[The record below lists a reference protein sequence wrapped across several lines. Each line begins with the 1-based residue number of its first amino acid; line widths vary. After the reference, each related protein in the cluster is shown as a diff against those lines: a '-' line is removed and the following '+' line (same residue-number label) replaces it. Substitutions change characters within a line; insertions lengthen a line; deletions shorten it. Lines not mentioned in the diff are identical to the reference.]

1 MKNKSVFEKAMSS
14 LNSKP
19 KVWIISGVAGFIGSN
34 LLEHL
39 LLNNQYVIGIDN
51 FSTGHQANLEDV
63 QRKVS
68 SAQWKNFIFNIG
80 DIRELDDC
88 IKTFQSVTEF
98 KKETVD
104 FVLHQAAIGSVPR
117 SIEDPIFSH
126 SNNISGF
133 LNFLYCAKEQRVK
146 KFIYATSSSVY
157 GDEETLPKIEHKIGN
172 LLSPYALTKL
182 SNELYAK
189 VFGLNY
195 GINTIGLRYFN
206 VFGPRQ
212 DPNGAYAAVIPKWIN
227 NFINNET
234 VEIYGDGKT
243 TRDFCFIENVVQANI
258 LAALSDREESRD
270 QVFNIAVG
278 SQITLSEL
286 ALLIKDKLQKL
297 EIQSNFHLKYGDF
310 RQGDIR
316 HSLAN
321 IQKAAKILEYSPSY
335 NVSSGLSK
343 SMHWYLKR
351 NEIQN

>member
-1 MKNKSVFEKAMSS
+1 MNSSATFEQATTR
-14 LNSKP
+14 LNHAP
-19 KVWIISGVAGFIGSN
+19 KVWVITGVAGFIGSN
-34 LLEHL
+34 LLEYL
-39 LLNNQYVIGIDN
+39 LTNNQYVIGIDN
-51 FSTGHQANLEDV
+51 FSTGHQENLDDV
-63 QRKVS
+63 QKKTS
-68 SAQWKNFIFNIG
+68 SAQWKNFVFNAG

-88 IKTFQSVTEF
+88 MQAFQSVSRLN
-98 KKETVD
+98 KKGVD

-133 LNFLYCAKEQRVK
+133 LNFLYCAKEHSVK

-157 GDEETLPKIEHKIGN
+157 GDEETLPKIEHKLGN

-227 NFINNET
+227 QFINNET
-234 VEIYGDGKT
+234 VHIYGDGET
-243 TRDFCFIENVVQANI
+243 TRDFCFIENVVEANI
-258 LAALSDREESRD
+258 LAALSEKEESRD

-286 ALLIKDKLQKL
+286 ALLIKDKLHKL
-297 EIQSNFHLKYGDF
+297 DIRSNFHIEYSDF
-310 RQGDIR
+310 RKGDIR

-321 IQKAAKILEYSPSY
+321 INKANKILEYSPSY

-343 SMHWYLKR
+343 SMHWYLNK
-351 NEIQN
+351 NNVQ